1 MRKESLEFF
10 KSILEAPSPS
20 GYEQPVQRLWREYV
34 GKFADEVKSDR
45 HGNAIGVINP
55 GGSPRIMF
63 SGHADEL
70 GFLINYINDD
80 GYLHFKPIGGHD
92 LSIVPGRRVIVHTS
106 SGPVPG
112 VIGRRAIHLMTPK
125 ERESPEPKVEKYWI
139 DIAAKDK
146 EEAQSVVTIGD
157 PVTYLESFTELRNG
171 IVTSRAFDDKAGSF
185 VVAETLRLLSERKGE
200 LKAAVYGVSTVQEE
214 IGLRGATT
222 SAFGIDP
229 AAGVA
234 VDVCHATD
242 SPDMDKRIAGE
253 IKLGAGPSITRGPNI
268 NAIVFDKLVA
278 AAKAAGSDYQLEG
291 NPRGTGTDA
300 NAIQLT
306 RAGVAAGLIGLPLRY
321 MHTPVET
328 VSLADVENSAKILAE
343 FSIGIAADETFIL
356 E

>member
-1 MRKESLEFF
+1 MRTESLEFF
-10 KSILEAPSPS
+10 KSMLEAPSPS

-34 GKFADEVKSDR
+34 GQFADEVKSDR

-55 GGSPRIMF
+55 GGSPRVMF
-63 SGHADEL
+63 AGHADEL

-92 LSIVPGRRVIVHTS
+92 LAIVPGRRVTVHTA

-112 VIGRRAIHLMTPK
+112 VIGKRAIHLMTPK
-125 ERESPEPKVEKYWI
+125 ERENPEPKAEKYWI

-146 EEAQSVVTIGD
+146 ADAESLVTIGD

-185 VVAETLRLLSERKGE
+185 IAAEVLRLLSERRSE
-200 LKAAVYGVSTVQEE
+200 LKAAVYCVSTVQEE

-229 AAGVA
+229 DAGVA

-242 SPDMDKRIAGE
+242 SPDMDKRIAGD
-253 IKLGAGPSITRGPNI
+253 IKLGSGPSFTRGPNI
-268 NAIVFDKLVA
+268 NAVVFDKLVE
-278 AAKAAGSDYQLEG
+278 AAKAADCPYQLEG

-306 RAGVAAGLIGLPLRY
+306 RAGVATGLLGIPLRY

-328 VSLADVENSAKILAE
+328 AALSDIENSAKILAE
-343 FSIGIAADETFIL
+343 FSVLVGPDTAFEL
-356 E
+356 V